1 MGAEKRV
8 WRAAHAPCEDSSLKT
23 TDAKRRRERRTKETS
38 FLEQVSN
45 SLGELQQMMAKLT
58 HSVECIASG
67 NVSGSNFSNA
77 GVRATGGNISDA
89 GAMDG
94 ACWMPVVGDTVYY
107 YEIPRIQFVG
117 VNRKPREA
125 LQRHEGAG
133 RDAKCKLNSV
143 TQAAGQSLVLVTRN
157 RLGSCWIYF
166 VSDTKSK
173 DMMLLS
179 RSGKKKYKM
188 RRRGHSCARSMTTIL
203 ICRSTCFAKERVL
216 S

>member
-8 WRAAHAPCEDSSLKT
+8 WRAAHAPCEESSLKT

-117 VNRKPREA
+117 VNRS
-125 LQRHEGAG
+125 HEK
-133 RDAKCKLNSV
+133 RC
-143 TQAAGQSLVLVTRN
+143 R
-157 RLGSCWIYF
+157 
-166 VSDTKSK
+166 DTKALEGTPSA
-173 DMMLLS
+173 S
-179 RSGKKKYKM
+179 
-188 RRRGHSCARSMTTIL
+188 
-203 ICRSTCFAKERVL
+203 
-216 S
+216 